1 MHYVAGIGQAPG
13 ADAPKV
19 TPALLMGRMHRF
31 LPPSPPELGLSSEA
45 EARAV
50 RVYCASGID
59 QPMVLHLLGVH
70 RGGHAIGRFREWQA
84 SADLPTPHR
93 AFLADVRCCTPMR
106 ERVEAAVGGER
117 LAVQELA
124 RLELAY
130 NSCIDMLLRYFTR
143 RHELV
148 TKMFGEDMLVT
159 CTL

>member
-31 LPPSPPELGLSSEA
+31 LPPSPPELGLASEA

-70 RGGHAIGRFREWQA
+70 RGGHAIGRFRTARAVRREGGP
-84 SADLPTPHR
+84 SAAL
-93 AFLADVRCCTPMR
+93 
-106 ERVEAAVGGER
+106 
-117 LAVQELA
+117 
-124 RLELAY
+124 
-130 NSCIDMLLRYFTR
+130 S
-143 RHELV
+143 
-148 TKMFGEDMLVT
+148 VT
-159 CTL
+159 CCPGVRAANPKTLQMP